1 MDDDADLITV
11 FGGTNDFNAN
21 SPIGTIADT
30 ASTTFYGS
38 LHILIEGL
46 IDKYPSKA
54 IAFIASRQ
62 KSRVMIN
69 EKIIKFCN
77 KP

>member
-1 MDDDADLITV
+1 MLTEKFREDW
-11 FGGTNDFNAN
+11 
-21 SPIGTIADT
+21 
-30 ASTTFYGS
+30 
-38 LHILIEGL
+38 
-46 IDKYPSKA
+46 SKA
-54 IAFIASRQ
+54 IAFIAGGQ

>member
-1 MDDDADLITV
+1 MARVHLLTEKFREDWRR
-11 FGGTNDFNAN
+11 
-21 SPIGTIADT
+21 
-30 ASTTFYGS
+30 
-38 LHILIEGL
+38 
-46 IDKYPSKA
+46 A